1 MTFAW
6 RTIYIHQITS
16 IFHWYDNKFYRPW
29 YEDTNTK
36 YPQNIS
42 IPACKPCTMCL
53 RMAISPGLIFRILR
67 YTVCQKYQIP
77 IVDDNL
83 SFETFVFAS
92 CSLSKKW
99 MDLFSRLVQCLESR
113 TDNWKSSIIWKVT
126 TFLLP
131 SYSWID
137 Q

>member
-1 MTFAW
+1 
-6 RTIYIHQITS
+6 
-16 IFHWYDNKFYRPW
+16 
-29 YEDTNTK
+29 
-36 YPQNIS
+36 
-42 IPACKPCTMCL
+42 MCL

-113 TDNWKSSIIWKVT
+113 TDNWKRSIIWKVT
-126 TFLLP
+126 TFFLP
-131 SYSWID
+131 SYSWMD
-137 Q
+137 QKQNKTSREKRDLISPNVRGWKLWSDFGGMHFSNHHNLHSF